1 MFRMWARSAAVIFSL
16 LLLVVS
22 APAQRVPRPSSI
34 QLHIH
39 GQVRYA
45 PGARAAEFVL
55 VRLESFRGGV
65 IAEVQT
71 DRTGKFIFTGLGPE
85 LYIVSIRTPGYKE
98 VQQQVD
104 LSTQPSDYVQ
114 FQLVAEDPKIVP
126 ASSTK
131 RPGVVDANVP
141 TKAREE
147 FEKGRDALLQTNNLN
162 EGILHL
168 QKAVTIYPKYL
179 EALLMLGTAY
189 MDTHDWPN
197 AEGTLRQVLALDPK
211 IIGAHFA
218 LGELYFRQKRYP
230 DAETEM
236 LAGIKLDDRSVQGHY
251 MLGRLYYEMG
261 NLAKAGPHVGTALQ
275 LNPRFARGHLLAG
288 NILLHA
294 RQPENALVEF
304 EEYIRLEPKG
314 EFVDEARATAQK
326 IRRALA
332 KG

>member
-1 MFRMWARSAAVIFSL
+1 MFRFFTRSTALVFASL
-16 LLLVVS
+16 LMAIP
-22 APAQRVPRPSSI
+22 APAQRQPRPTSI
-34 QLHIH
+34 QQQIH

-45 PGARAAEFVL
+45 IGARPAEFIM
-55 VRLESFRGGV
+55 VRLESVRGGV
-65 IAEVQT
+65 VAEIQT
-71 DRTGKFIFTGLGPE
+71 DRTGKFTFVGLGPE
-85 LYIVSIRTPGYKE
+85 LYLVSIRTPGYRE

-114 FQLVAEDPKIVP
+114 FQLVAEDTR
-126 ASSTK
+126 ANGTSTK
-131 RPGVVDANVP
+131 RPSVVDANTP
-141 TKAREE
+141 KQARDE
-147 FEKGRDALLQTNNLN
+147 FEKGRDAVLQGNNIN
-162 EGILHL
+162 EGVLHL
-168 QKAVTIYPKYL
+168 QKAISIYPKYL

-189 MDTHDWPN
+189 MDKADWPN
-197 AEGTLRQVLALDPK
+197 AEITLRRVLTLDPK
-211 IIGAHFA
+211 TIAAHFA
-218 LGELYFRQKRYP
+218 LGELYFRQKKYA

-275 LNPRFARGHLLAG
+275 LNPRFAKGHLLAG

-304 EEYIRLEPKG
+304 EEYLRLDPKG
-314 EFVDEARATAQK
+314 EFANEARATAEK